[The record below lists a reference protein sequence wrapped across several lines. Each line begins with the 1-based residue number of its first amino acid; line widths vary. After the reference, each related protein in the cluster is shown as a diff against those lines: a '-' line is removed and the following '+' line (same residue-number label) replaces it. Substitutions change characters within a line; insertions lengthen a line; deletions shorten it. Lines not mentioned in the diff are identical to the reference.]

1 MSHSYLNFLVPPSGC
16 MGNAKLQSREPDTL
30 RDPVTVLPSRLTSQ
44 HFFKPTLCC
53 TECPFPCSLSGKQTH
68 PSVCWISL
76 MSPREHSLNVP
87 SRKTKALPFPGSHC
101 IVYWPQ
107 LQHFLQYCNYYL
119 HVLMPHASQL
129 HCRGNIPRSETV
141 LYSCLYLQ
149 CLARSRY
156 SVKFAEN

>member
-1 MSHSYLNFLVPPSGC
+1 MLFKKEVNVAMSHSYLNFLVPPSGC
-16 MGNAKLQSREPDTL
+16 KGNAKLQSREPDTL

-87 SRKTKALPFPGSHC
+87 SRKTKALPFQVPTA
-101 IVYWPQ
+101 
-107 LQHFLQYCNYYL
+107 LRTDLNCNT
-119 HVLMPHASQL
+119 S
-129 HCRGNIPRSETV
+129 CSTV
-141 LYSCLYLQ
+141 ITIYMSSCLMLPNSTVEETSQ
-149 CLARSRY
+149 DQRLCFIHVCIS
-156 SVKFAEN
+156 SV